1 MVIRR
6 KAGLLEEMEFKK
18 PPVIYLQVW
27 DKDVLSKDEYLAALE
42 LNLSNMHAPYP
53 YVQMCK
59 PYPKNRKRI
68 NLFKRKVISGWF
80 PLQCNAHPSQRSQ
93 AKVQNVNS
101 GEPNS
106 VVILNILGIFLGKN
120 AAEYRNL
127 HGCGGCQPASGSW
140 SGSTDG
146 LGAALVS
153 SLCFL

>member
-53 YVQMCK
+53 FVQMCK

-80 PLQCNAHPSQRSQ
+80 PLQCNTHPSQRSQ

-101 GEPNS
+101 GNPNS
-106 VVILNILGIFLGKN
+106 VVILNILGIFQGKMQLSIEICTDVE
-120 AAEYRNL
+120 AANR
-127 HGCGGCQPASGSW
+127 PAGR
-140 SGSTDG
+140 GQDPPM
-146 LGAALVS
+146 ALEPP
-153 SLCFL
+153 